1 MTMTR
6 LKISKT
12 LLAVMLTSA
21 VATGSAY
28 AENNAQ
34 TTNESAGQKV
44 DSSMNKVGNFMD
56 DSAITA
62 KVKAAL
68 VDHDNIKST
77 DISVK
82 TDQKVVT
89 LSGFVESQAQAEEAV
104 KVAKGVEGVTSV
116 SDKLHVRDAKEGSVK
131 GYAGDTATTSEIKAK
146 LLADDIVRQQFGFDF
161 TGGGGVTRVAL
172 HRAFFSVANVQFVA
186 DRGHPFNAFRH
197 FHCLFG
203 LSLAFNETAQG
214 HDFLIGFDRDIGAL
228 DVVMIH
234 QRRLHFRGDGAV
246 IHEITDFIHRAID
259 FLPCAFIGSLCV
271 VFRVGRAGRDGR
283 GQHYSQ
289 QSFRN
294 LQSCH
299 SHRFIPVCL
308 LVI

>member
-104 KVAKGVEGVTSV
+104 KVAKGDAGKFSSSYLYNVVDGNGLFTQYVSDRVIWRQPWWDPWRWMAIRIFNFLYSV
-116 SDKLHVRDAKEGSVK
+116 SCS
-131 GYAGDTATTSEIKAK
+131 YWWCC
-146 LLADDIVRQQFGFDF
+146 FM
-161 TGGGGVTRVAL
+161 VA
-172 HRAFFSVANVQFVA
+172 S
-186 DRGHPFNAFRH
+186 
-197 FHCLFG
+197 
-203 LSLAFNETAQG
+203 
-214 HDFLIGFDRDIGAL
+214 
-228 DVVMIH
+228 
-234 QRRLHFRGDGAV
+234 
-246 IHEITDFIHRAID
+246 
-259 FLPCAFIGSLCV
+259 
-271 VFRVGRAGRDGR
+271 
-283 GQHYSQ
+283 
-289 QSFRN
+289 
-294 LQSCH
+294 
-299 SHRFIPVCL
+299 
-308 LVI
+308 

>member
-82 TDQKVVT
+82 PIKVVT

-104 KVAKGVEGVTSV
+104 KVAKGVEG
-116 SDKLHVRDAKEGSVK
+116 
-131 GYAGDTATTSEIKAK
+131 
-146 LLADDIVRQQFGFDF
+146 
-161 TGGGGVTRVAL
+161 
-172 HRAFFSVANVQFVA
+172 
-186 DRGHPFNAFRH
+186 
-197 FHCLFG
+197 
-203 LSLAFNETAQG
+203 
-214 HDFLIGFDRDIGAL
+214 
-228 DVVMIH
+228 
-234 QRRLHFRGDGAV
+234 
-246 IHEITDFIHRAID
+246 
-259 FLPCAFIGSLCV
+259 
-271 VFRVGRAGRDGR
+271 
-283 GQHYSQ
+283 
-289 QSFRN
+289 
-294 LQSCH
+294 
-299 SHRFIPVCL
+299 
-308 LVI
+308 

>member
-28 AENNAQ
+28 AENTTMDKAQ
-34 TTNESAGQKV
+34 SGVESAGQKV

-62 KVKAAL
+62 KVKAAM
-68 VDHDNIKST
+68 VDHESIKST

-104 KVAKGVEGVTSV
+104 NVAKGVEGVTSV
-116 SDKLHVRDAKEGSVK
+116 SDKLHVRDSKSDSVK

-146 LLADDIVRQQFGFDF
+146 LLADDIVPSRKVKVETTD
-161 TGGGGVTRVAL
+161 GVVQLSGTVDSQAQIE
-172 HRAFFSVANVQFVA
+172 RAESIAKAVDGVKSVKN
-186 DRGHPFNAFRH
+186 D
-197 FHCLFG
+197 LK
-203 LSLAFNETAQG
+203 AQ
-214 HDFLIGFDRDIGAL
+214 
-228 DVVMIH
+228 
-234 QRRLHFRGDGAV
+234 
-246 IHEITDFIHRAID
+246 
-259 FLPCAFIGSLCV
+259 
-271 VFRVGRAGRDGR
+271 
-283 GQHYSQ
+283 
-289 QSFRN
+289 
-294 LQSCH
+294 
-299 SHRFIPVCL
+299 
-308 LVI
+308 

>member
-146 LLADDIVRQQFGFDF
+146 LLADDQPTD
-161 TGGGGVTRVAL
+161 GGVQLSGTVDSQAQSD
-172 HRAFFSVANVQFVA
+172 RAESIAKAVDGVKSVKN
-186 DRGHPFNAFRH
+186 D
-197 FHCLFG
+197 LK
-203 LSLAFNETAQG
+203 TK
-214 HDFLIGFDRDIGAL
+214 
-228 DVVMIH
+228 
-234 QRRLHFRGDGAV
+234 
-246 IHEITDFIHRAID
+246 
-259 FLPCAFIGSLCV
+259 
-271 VFRVGRAGRDGR
+271 
-283 GQHYSQ
+283 
-289 QSFRN
+289 
-294 LQSCH
+294 
-299 SHRFIPVCL
+299 
-308 LVI
+308 

>member
-104 KVAKGVEGVTSV
+104 KVAKGVEGVNSV
-116 SDKLHVRDAKEGSVK
+116 SDKLQVRDAKEGSVK

-146 LLADDIVRQQFGFDF
+146 LLADDIVPSRHVKVETTD
-161 TGGGGVTRVAL
+161 GVVQLSGTVDSQAQSD
-172 HRAFFSVANVQFVA
+172 RAESIAKAVDGVKSVKN
-186 DRGHPFNAFRH
+186 D
-197 FHCLFG
+197 LK
-203 LSLAFNETAQG
+203 TK
-214 HDFLIGFDRDIGAL
+214 
-228 DVVMIH
+228 
-234 QRRLHFRGDGAV
+234 
-246 IHEITDFIHRAID
+246 
-259 FLPCAFIGSLCV
+259 
-271 VFRVGRAGRDGR
+271 
-283 GQHYSQ
+283 
-289 QSFRN
+289 
-294 LQSCH
+294 
-299 SHRFIPVCL
+299 
-308 LVI
+308 